1 MGIHNDWNAAYRSE
15 IIDRQSGNGSRD
27 REVITGSL
35 IDGSDLV
42 IWCTKLAPDTYKRR
56 ITNLQSGNR
65 GRDSKIMSGLP
76 NNNK

>member
-1 MGIHNDWNAAYRSE
+1 M
-15 IIDRQSGNGSRD
+15 
-27 REVITGSL
+27 GSL

-42 IWCTKLAPDTYKRR
+42 IWRTKLAPDTYKRR

-65 GRDSKIMSGLP
+65 GRDSKSISGLP

>member
-1 MGIHNDWNAAYRSE
+1 M
-15 IIDRQSGNGSRD
+15 
-27 REVITGSL
+27 GSL

-65 GRDSKIMSGLP
+65 GRDSKIMRGLP
-76 NNNK
+76 NNKSKHLKIIWAKLNTHIEVSSNLCARVRVTT